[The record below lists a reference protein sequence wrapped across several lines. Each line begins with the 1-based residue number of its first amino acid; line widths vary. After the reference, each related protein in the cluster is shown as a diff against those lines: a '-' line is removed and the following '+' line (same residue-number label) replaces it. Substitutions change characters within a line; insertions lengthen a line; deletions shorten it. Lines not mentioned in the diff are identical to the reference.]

1 MLNKFV
7 DTWYSA
13 EVSIVTVNFIVPNQ
27 FFFKSTLPVFSGN
40 FKLPVFS
47 GNSKLPVPIYL
58 NKNDVASHSSL
69 VEV

>member
-27 FFFKSTLPVFSGN
+27 FFFISTLPVFSGN

-58 NKNDVASHSSL
+58 KSKDIALHSL
-69 VEV
+69 FVEV